1 MEKPNVRVLF
11 VDDDEDDYVLFSQYL
26 GDIQDRKFN
35 IKWAPTF
42 DKGQDEIRNN
52 EYDILF
58 FDYLLGVRNGIDL
71 LMFTK
76 EIGVNTPVILLT
88 GKGDLKTDM
97 NAMRLGA
104 ADYLVKS
111 ELDTEKLD
119 RSIRY
124 TLERSQAL
132 RALQESEE
140 KYHNVFE
147 RSHDMIYI
155 TDSDGKFIDVNESA
169 SRILGYSREE
179 LLQMRARD
187 LFNSEEERRSFLRA
201 ISMTGEINNYE
212 LTLRHKSG
220 EKRYCLI
227 SVSVQKEMNQGEE
240 QEHFIGIIHDFTNRR
255 KAEMDLLIAE
265 KLAVTGRVVRTL
277 AHEIRNP
284 LTNINLSLDHI
295 KSEVS
300 NEDLDQFFEIIR
312 RNNKRINDIITD
324 LLSTSGPASVEKS
337 VCTLNN
343 IAEEVIQMSMD
354 RIVLKDIKLEKDLSS
369 ETCEVSVDKSKVKL
383 ALLNIVINSIEAMEE
398 GKGVLNIQTETNEDR
413 CIVRIRDNG
422 SGISNE
428 DIGKLFEPYFTNKT
442 SGVGLGLVATHNIL
456 KSHQATVDVE
466 SELGKGTCFTISFE
480 MHKKL
485 ETAES

>member
-1 MEKPNVRVLF
+1 MEKPIVRVLF

-26 GDIQDRKFN
+26 DDIQDRKFN
-35 IKWAPTF
+35 IKWAPTY
-42 DKGQDEIRNN
+42 DKGRDEIRNN

-71 LMFTK
+71 LIFTK

-140 KYHNVFE
+140 KYRNVFE

-155 TDSDGKFIDVNESA
+155 TEADGRFIDVNDSA
-169 SRILGYSREE
+169 TRILGHTREE
-179 LLQMRARD
+179 LLTMKARS
-187 LFNSEEERRSFLRA
+187 LFSSEEERRNFLRA
-201 ISMTGEINNYE
+201 ISMTGSISNYE

-227 SVSVQKEMNQGEE
+227 SVSVQKELNQGEGKKRY
-240 QEHFIGIIHDFTNRR
+240 IGIIHDFTNRH
-255 KAEMDLLIAE
+255 KAEMELLIAE

-295 KSEVS
+295 RSEVS
-300 NEDLDQFFEIIR
+300 NEELDQFFEIIR
-312 RNNKRINDIITD
+312 RNNKRINDIISD
-324 LLSTSGPASVEKS
+324 LLSTSGPASMERS
-337 VCTLNN
+337 VFTLNE
-343 IAEEVIQMSMD
+343 IVEEVIQVSMD
-354 RIVLKDIKLEKDLSS
+354 RIVLKDIRLEKDFSPLG
-369 ETCEVSVDKSKVKL
+369 CEVSVDKSKVKL
-383 ALLNIVINSIEAMEE
+383 ALLNIVINSIEAMEAGE
-398 GKGVLNIQTETNEDR
+398 GVLFIQTEVIDGG
-413 CIVRIRDNG
+413 CIVRIKDNG

-428 DIGKLFEPYFTNKT
+428 DIGRLFEPYFTKKT

-456 KSHQATVDVE
+456 KMHKAVVEVE
-466 SELGKGTCFTISFE
+466 SELGKGTCFTICFE
-480 MHKKL
+480 LYKKM
-485 ETAES
+485 ESAEA